1 MEKLVLEA
9 QVRTERGKEVSGRSR
24 RIGIIPAVVYGDGK
38 ETVALAISPKQL
50 SDLLRAGGANAIL
63 QLQIG
68 DGATT
73 PVMVVDHQ
81 REPLR
86 GNLLHVDLK
95 RIALDKKVHVK
106 VRVILTGEPRG
117 VKTENGVLEFV
128 SRELDVECLP
138 LDIPAM
144 LTIAVDDLGLGDL
157 VRVADLQERLE
168 KGIRILGDPHTV
180 ICHVV
185 TVKEVE
191 EKPAEEAV
199 VAATPAEPEVIKKG
213 KVVEEEEKKEK
224 K

>member
-1 MEKLVLEA
+1 MEA
-9 QVRTERGKEVSGRSR
+9 QVRTERGKGVSGRSR
-24 RIGIIPAVVYGDGK
+24 RMGIIPAVVYGDGK

-50 SDLLRAGGANAIL
+50 SVLLRSGGANAIL

-68 DGATT
+68 DAATT

-106 VRVILTGEPRG
+106 VRVVLTGEPRG

-128 SRELDVECLP
+128 SRILDIECLP
-138 LDIPAM
+138 LDIPAKV
-144 LTIAVDDLGLGDL
+144 TIAVDDLGLGDH
-157 VRVADLQERLE
+157 VRIADLQATLE
-168 KGIRILGDPHTV
+168 ETLHILGDPHTV

-185 TVKEVE
+185 SVKAVEE
-191 EKPAEEAV
+191 EKPGEEAV
-199 VAATPAEPEVIKKG
+199 ATATPAEPEVIKKG
-213 KVVEEEEKKEK
+213 KTAEEEDKKDK